1 MQSVPI
7 DVCCLKVGSK
17 YRSEY
22 VNNLAKQVERTTA
35 FNDFI
40 CYTDDKELIDSN
52 ITVKEF
58 KPKYDDRM
66 WWNKVL
72 LFDPKLHERKT
83 IYLDLDV
90 IVHNDLNKL
99 QGQICKTVW
108 FKDIV
113 SDAIHGS
120 NLNSSILTLT
130 DDWITP
136 WTEWLAYHDKLYKSY
151 YRLDMWLF
159 RRHKQIQNKLI
170 TDGVYSFKFTGEELK
185 EDQIVCIFDDYEDRD
200 EYLRNYWNDTSV

>member
-7 DVCCLKVGSK
+7 DVCCLKVGYK
-17 YRSEY
+17 YGSEY
-22 VNNLAKQVERTTA
+22 VNNLAKQIERTTT

-40 CYTDDKELIDSN
+40 CYTDDPSNIDSN
-52 ITVKEF
+52 ITVKLLY
-58 KPKYDDRM
+58 PKYHERM

-90 IVHNDLNKL
+90 IVHNDLSKL

-108 FKDIV
+108 FQDIV

-120 NLNSSILTLT
+120 NLNSSVLTLT
-130 DDWITP
+130 DDWMTA

-151 YRLDMWLF
+151 YGLDMWLY
-159 RRHKQIQNKLI
+159 RRQKQLQNNLI
-170 TDGVYSFKFTGEELK
+170 TEGVYSFKFTGEELK
-185 EDQIVCIFDDYEDRD
+185 EDQIVCIFDDYEDRG
-200 EYLRNYWNDTSV
+200 EYLRNYWNDTSM

>member
-1 MQSVPI
+1 M
-7 DVCCLKVGSK
+7 
-17 YRSEY
+17 
-22 VNNLAKQVERTTA
+22 
-35 FNDFI
+35 
-40 CYTDDKELIDSN
+40 
-52 ITVKEF
+52 
-58 KPKYDDRM
+58 
-66 WWNKVL
+66 
-72 LFDPKLHERKT
+72 
-83 IYLDLDV
+83 
-90 IVHNDLNKL
+90 
-99 QGQICKTVW
+99 W

-151 YRLDMWLF
+151 YGLDMWLF